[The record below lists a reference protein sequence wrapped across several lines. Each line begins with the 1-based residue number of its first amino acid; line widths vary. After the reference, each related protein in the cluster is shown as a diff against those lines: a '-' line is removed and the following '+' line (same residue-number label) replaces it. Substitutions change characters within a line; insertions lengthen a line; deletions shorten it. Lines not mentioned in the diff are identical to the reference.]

1 MRKMELK
8 YLKLLAKEYKNIEAV
23 SGAIVNLGA
32 KNTLPKGTEF
42 FFSDLHGEHEAF
54 LYLLR
59 SASGVIKAKIDSV
72 FGKFVTEEEREQLA
86 NLIYYPEEYLN
97 TLNLSGQKL
106 IEWQKLTIYRLI
118 LVCQAVSSK
127 YTRAKVRSKMPEEFT
142 DIFDE
147 LLNVNSD
154 VDKEQYYE
162 AIISSIVSVEI
173 SDKFIIAICSLIRS
187 ISVDSL
193 HIIGDIF
200 DRGPRADIIMEEL
213 IHFHDADIQWGN
225 HDVSWMGSATGN
237 RALIANVIRMAISYN
252 NFDVLEDG
260 YGINLR
266 ALAIFASEVYKDDP
280 CELFSPHVLDINKYD
295 PVDMEL
301 AAKMHKAIT
310 VIQLKLEGQLLERHP
325 EYHMADRVMLKNIDY
340 KKGTV
345 RLDGV
350 EYPLKDT
357 RFETVDPA
365 APLKLTKREEELM
378 KIIAHSFDHSY
389 LLNKHVKF
397 LYSNGSMYKTT
408 NGNLLYHGCIPMK
421 EDGSFDS
428 MCFDGKEYAGKKLL
442 DYINL
447 FANKAYFSKRG
458 TKEQKKASDFMW
470 YLWCGPKSPVFGK
483 SKLSYF
489 EHYFIEDP
497 KTRQEIMNPY
507 YSLSQKEEICKKIL
521 KEFGMSDQDH
531 IINGHVPVKLKE
543 GESPIKANGRLF
555 VIDGG
560 ISKAY
565 RTKTG
570 IAGYTL
576 IYNSHALNLA
586 EHTAK
591 EYGKMVTPNVMMV
604 EKMERRVT
612 VADTDYGDIIREQI
626 ADLKELLE
634 AYRKGIIKERF

>member
-1 MRKMELK
+1 MELK
-8 YLKLLAKEYKNIEAV
+8 YLQLLAKEYKNIEAV
-23 SGAIVNLGA
+23 SGEIVNLGA
-32 KNTLPKGTEF
+32 KTTLPKGTEF

-59 SASGVIKAKIDSV
+59 SASGIIKAKIDSV

-86 NLIYYPEEYLN
+86 NLIYYPKRYLN
-97 TLNLSGQKL
+97 NLKLSGQKL

-118 LVCQAVSSK
+118 LVCQSVSSK
-127 YTRAKVRSKMPEEFT
+127 YTRMKVRSKMPEEFL

-162 AIISSIVSVEI
+162 AMIASIVSVEI
-173 SDKFIIAICSLIRS
+173 SDKFIIAICQLIRS

-225 HDVSWMGSATGN
+225 HDISWMGSVTGN
-237 RALIANVIRMAISYN
+237 RALIANVVRMAVSYN

-266 ALAIFASEVYKDDP
+266 ALSVFASEVYKDDP
-280 CELFSPHVLDINKYD
+280 CSIFTPHVLDINKYD
-295 PVDMEL
+295 PVDMAL

-310 VIQLKLEGQLLERHP
+310 IIQLKLEGQLLERHP
-325 EYHMADRVMLKNIDY
+325 EYQMEERNLLRKIDY
-340 KKGTV
+340 KKGIV
-345 RLDGV
+345 LLDGKQ
-350 EYPLKDT
+350 YPLRDT
-357 RFETVDPA
+357 VFETVDPA
-365 APLKLTKREEELM
+365 DPLRLTKQEEDLM
-378 KIIAHSFDHSY
+378 DIIAHSFDHSY
-389 LLNKHVKF
+389 LLHKHIKF
-397 LYSNGSMYKTT
+397 LYSNGGMYKIT

-421 EDGSFDS
+421 EDGKFDS
-428 MCFDGKEYAGKKLL
+428 MTFEGKEYEGRKLL
-442 DYINL
+442 DYINVI
-447 FANKAYFSKRG
+447 ANNAYFLKRG
-458 TKEQKKASDFMW
+458 LEVQKKASDFMY

-489 EHYFIEDP
+489 ENYFIEDVETH
-497 KTRQEIMNPY
+497 KEIMNPY
-507 YSLSQKEEICKKIL
+507 YSLSQEEDICKKIFR
-521 KEFGMSDQDH
+521 EFHMPENSH

-543 GESPIKANGRLF
+543 GESPIKANGKLF

-586 EHTAK
+586 EHRAQK
-591 EYGKMVTPNVMMV
+591 QGGMATPHVRVV
-604 EKMERRVT
+604 EKMDRRMT
-612 VADTDYGDIIREQI
+612 IADTDYGDTIQEQI
-626 ADLKELLE
+626 QDLKELLE
-634 AYRKGIIKERF
+634 AYRKGIIKEHI

>member
-1 MRKMELK
+1 MELK
-8 YLKLLAKEYKNIEAV
+8 YLQLLAKEYKNIEAV
-23 SGAIVNLGA
+23 SGEIVNLGA
-32 KNTLPKGTEF
+32 KTTLPKGTEF

-59 SASGVIKAKIDSV
+59 SASGIIKAKIDSV

-86 NLIYYPEEYLN
+86 NLIYYPKRYLN
-97 TLNLSGQKL
+97 NLKLSGQKL

-118 LVCQAVSSK
+118 LVCQSVSSK
-127 YTRAKVRSKMPEEFT
+127 YTRMKVRSKMPEEFL

-162 AIISSIVSVEI
+162 AMIASIVSVEI
-173 SDKFIIAICSLIRS
+173 SDKFIIAICQLIRS

-225 HDVSWMGSATGN
+225 HDISWMGSVTGN
-237 RALIANVIRMAISYN
+237 RALIANVVRMAVSYN

-266 ALAIFASEVYKDDP
+266 ALSVFASEVYKDDP
-280 CELFSPHVLDINKYD
+280 CSIFTPHVLDINKYD
-295 PVDMEL
+295 PVDMAL

-310 VIQLKLEGQLLERHP
+310 IIQLKLEGQLLERHP
-325 EYHMADRVMLKNIDY
+325 EYQMEERNLLRKIDY
-340 KKGTV
+340 KKGIV
-345 RLDGV
+345 LLDGKQ
-350 EYPLKDT
+350 YPLRDT
-357 RFETVDPA
+357 VFETVDPA
-365 APLKLTKREEELM
+365 DPLRLTKQEEDLM
-378 KIIAHSFDHSY
+378 DIIAHSFDHSY
-389 LLNKHVKF
+389 LLHKHIKF
-397 LYSNGSMYKTT
+397 LYSNGGMYKIT

-421 EDGSFDS
+421 EDGKFDS
-428 MCFDGKEYAGKKLL
+428 MIFEGKEYEGRKLL
-442 DYINL
+442 DYINVI
-447 FANKAYFSKRG
+447 ANNAYFLKRG
-458 TKEQKKASDFMW
+458 LEVQKKASDFMY

-489 EHYFIEDP
+489 ENYFIEDVETH
-497 KTRQEIMNPY
+497 KEIMNPY
-507 YSLSQKEEICKKIL
+507 YSLSQEEDICKKIFR
-521 KEFGMSDQDH
+521 EFHMPENSH

-543 GESPIKANGRLF
+543 GESPIKANGKLF

-586 EHTAK
+586 EHRAQK
-591 EYGKMVTPNVMMV
+591 QGGMATPHVRVV
-604 EKMERRVT
+604 EKMDRRMT
-612 VADTDYGDIIREQI
+612 IADTDYGDTIQEQI
-626 ADLKELLE
+626 QDLKELLE
-634 AYRKGIIKERF
+634 AYRKGIIKEHI

>member
-1 MRKMELK
+1 MELK
-8 YLKLLAKEYKNIEAV
+8 YLQLLSKEYKNIEAV
-23 SGAIVNLGA
+23 SGEIVNLGA

-59 SASGVIKAKIDSV
+59 SASGVIKAKIDAV

-97 TLNLSGQKL
+97 GLNLSGQKL

-127 YTRAKVRSKMPEEFT
+127 YTRAKVRSKMPGEFL

-200 DRGPRADIIMEEL
+200 DRGPRPDIIMEEL

-266 ALAIFASEVYKDDP
+266 ALSVFASEVYKEDP
-280 CELFSPHVLDINKYD
+280 CEIFIPHVLDINKYD
-295 PVDMEL
+295 PVDLEL

-310 VIQLKLEGQLLERHP
+310 IIELKLEGQLLERHP
-325 EYHMADRVMLKNIDY
+325 EYHMEDRIMLKKIDY
-340 KKGTV
+340 EKGTI
-345 RLDGV
+345 LLEGKI
-350 EYPLKDT
+350 YPLRDT
-357 RFETVDPA
+357 LFETVDA
-365 APLKLTKREEELM
+365 SDPLKLTKREEELM

-389 LLNKHVKF
+389 LLHKHVKF
-397 LYSNGSMYKTT
+397 LYSNGSMYKMT

-421 EDGSFDS
+421 EDGSFEK
-428 MCFDGKEYAGKKLL
+428 MCLDGKEYQGRKLL
-442 DYINL
+442 DYIN
-447 FANKAYFSKRG
+447 FMANKAYFSKRG
-458 TKEQKKASDFMW
+458 TKEQRKASDFMY

-489 EHYFIEDP
+489 EHYFIEDV
-497 KTRQEIMNPY
+497 KTHKEIMNPY
-507 YSLSQKEEICKKIL
+507 YSLSHEEEICRKIL
-521 KEFGMSDQDH
+521 CEFGMTESSH
-531 IINGHVPVKLKE
+531 IINGHVPVKMKE
-543 GESPIKANGRLF
+543 GESPIKANGKLF

-586 EHTAK
+586 EHKAK
-591 EYGKMVTPNVMMV
+591 EQGKMVTPNVMVV
-604 EKMERRVT
+604 EKMERRMT
-612 VADTDYGDIIREQI
+612 IADTDYGDIIREQT

-634 AYRKGIIKERF
+634 AYRKGIVKEHI

>member
-1 MRKMELK
+1 MELK
-8 YLKLLAKEYKNIEAV
+8 YLQLLSKEYRNIEAV
-23 SGAIVNLGA
+23 SGEIVNLGA
-32 KNTLPKGTEF
+32 NNTLPKGTEF

-59 SASGVIKAKIDSV
+59 SASGVIKAKIDAV

-97 TLNLSGQKL
+97 GLNLSGQKL

-127 YTRAKVRSKMPEEFT
+127 YTRAKVRSKMPEEFL

-200 DRGPRADIIMEEL
+200 DRGPRPDIIMEEL

-266 ALAIFASEVYKDDP
+266 ALSVFASEVYKEDP
-280 CELFSPHVLDINKYD
+280 CEIFIPHVLDINKYD
-295 PVDMEL
+295 PVDLEL

-310 VIQLKLEGQLLERHP
+310 IIQLKLEGQLLERHP
-325 EYHMADRVMLKNIDY
+325 EYHMEDRIMLKKIDY
-340 KKGTV
+340 EKGTIF
-345 RLDGV
+345 LEGKQ
-350 EYPLKDT
+350 YPLRDT
-357 RFETVDPA
+357 LFETVEPSD
-365 APLKLTKREEELM
+365 PLKLTKREEELM

-389 LLNKHVKF
+389 LLHKHVKF
-397 LYSNGSMYKTT
+397 LYSNGSMYKMT

-421 EDGSFDS
+421 EDGSFEK
-428 MCFDGKEYAGKKLL
+428 MCLDGKEYKGRKLL

-447 FANKAYFSKRG
+447 MANKAYFSKRG
-458 TKEQKKASDFMW
+458 TKEQRKASDFMF

-489 EHYFIEDP
+489 EHYFIEDA
-497 KTRQEIMNPY
+497 KTHKEIMNPY
-507 YSLSQKEEICKKIL
+507 YSLSHEEEICQKIL
-521 KEFGMSDQDH
+521 REFGMPESSH
-531 IINGHVPVKLKE
+531 IINGHVPVKMKE
-543 GESPIKANGRLF
+543 GESPIKANGKLF

-591 EYGKMVTPNVMMV
+591 EQGKMVTPNVMVV
-604 EKMERRVT
+604 EKMERRMT
-612 VADTDYGDIIREQI
+612 IADTDYGDVIREQI
-626 ADLKELLE
+626 ADLKELLD
-634 AYRKGIIKERF
+634 AYRKGIIKEHI

>member
-1 MRKMELK
+1 MELK
-8 YLKLLAKEYKNIEAV
+8 YLQLLAKEYKNMETV

-32 KNTLPKGTEF
+32 MCTLPKGTEF

-59 SASGVIKAKIDSV
+59 SASGIIRAKIDTV
-72 FGKFVTEEEREQLA
+72 FGKVVTEEEREQLA
-86 NLIYYPEEYLN
+86 NLIYDPEDYLN
-97 TLNLSGQKL
+97 GLRLSGERL

-118 LVCQAVSSK
+118 LVCQEVSSK
-127 YTRAKVRSKMPEEFT
+127 YTRAKARCKMPAAFLE
-142 DIFDE
+142 IFDE
-147 LLNVNSD
+147 LLSVNSD

-173 SDKFIIAICSLIRS
+173 SDKFICAICSLIRS

-200 DRGPRADIIMEEL
+200 DRGARADIIMEEL

-237 RALIANVIRMAISYN
+237 RALIANVLRMAVSYN

-260 YGINLR
+260 YSINLR
-266 ALAIFASEVYKDDP
+266 ALSVFASEVYKDDP
-280 CELFSPHVLDINKYD
+280 CEIFMPHVLDINKYD
-295 PVDMEL
+295 PVDLKL

-310 VIQLKLEGQLLERHP
+310 IIQLKLEGQLLESYP
-325 EYHMADRVMLKNIDY
+325 EWHMEDRILLKKIDFQ
-340 KKGTV
+340 KGTV
-345 RLDGV
+345 NLDGK
-350 EYPLKDT
+350 EYPLRDT
-357 RFETVDPA
+357 LFETVDPKD
-365 APLKLTKREEELM
+365 PLKLTRQEEELM
-378 KIIAHSFDHSY
+378 EMLAHSFSHSY
-389 LLNKHVKF
+389 LLHKHVKF

-408 NGNLLYHGCIPMK
+408 NGNLLYHGCIPMR

-428 MCFDGKEYAGKKLL
+428 LHLDGKEYAGKKLL
-442 DYINL
+442 DHINL
-447 FANKAYFSKRG
+447 IANKAYFSKRG
-458 TKEQKKASDFMW
+458 TKEQKRASDFMW
-470 YLWCGPKSPVFGK
+470 YLWAGPKSPVFGK

-489 EHYFIEDP
+489 EHYFIADP
-497 KTRQEIMNPY
+497 QARQEIMNPY
-507 YSLSQKEEICKKIL
+507 YSLSQQEEVCHRIL
-521 KEFGMSDQDH
+521 KEFGLTEKDH
-531 IINGHVPVKLKE
+531 IINGHVPVKIKE

-576 IYNSHALNLA
+576 VYNSHSLSLA
-586 EHTAK
+586 EHKAQ
-591 EYGKMVTPNVMMV
+591 ESGKMVTPNVMVV
-604 EKMERRVT
+604 EKMEHRMT
-612 VADTDYGDIIREQI
+612 IGDTDYGDLIRSEI

-634 AYRKGIIKERF
+634 AYRKGIIKECI

>member
-1 MRKMELK
+1 MELK
-8 YLKLLAKEYKNIEAV
+8 YLQLLAKEYKNIEAV
-23 SGAIVNLGA
+23 SGEIVNLGA
-32 KNTLPKGTEF
+32 KMTLPKGTEF

-59 SASGVIKAKIDSV
+59 SASGIIKAKIDSV

-86 NLIYYPEEYLN
+86 NLIYYPKRYLN
-97 TLNLSGQKL
+97 NLKLSGQKL

-118 LVCQAVSSK
+118 LVCQSVSSK
-127 YTRAKVRSKMPEEFT
+127 YTRRKVRSKMPEEFL

-162 AIISSIVSVEI
+162 AMIASIVSVEI
-173 SDKFIIAICSLIRS
+173 SDKFIIAICQLIRS
-187 ISVDSL
+187 VSVDSL

-225 HDVSWMGSATGN
+225 HDISWMGSVTGN
-237 RALIANVIRMAISYN
+237 RALIANVVRMAVSYN

-266 ALAIFASEVYKDDP
+266 ALSVFASEVYKDDP
-280 CELFSPHVLDINKYD
+280 CSIFTPHVLDINKYD
-295 PVDMEL
+295 PVDMAL

-310 VIQLKLEGQLLERHP
+310 IIQLKLEGQLLERHP
-325 EYHMADRVMLKNIDY
+325 EYQMEERNLLRKIDY
-340 KKGTV
+340 KKGIV
-345 RLDGV
+345 LLDGKQ
-350 EYPLKDT
+350 YPLKDT
-357 RFETVDPA
+357 IFETVDPA
-365 APLKLTKREEELM
+365 DPLRLTKQEEDLM
-378 KIIAHSFDHSY
+378 DIIAHSFDHSY
-389 LLNKHVKF
+389 LLHKHIKF
-397 LYSNGSMYKTT
+397 LYSNGGMYKIT

-421 EDGSFDS
+421 EDGKFDS
-428 MCFDGKEYAGKKLL
+428 MIFDGKEYEGRKLL
-442 DYINL
+442 DYINVI
-447 FANKAYFSKRG
+447 ASNAYFLKRG
-458 TKEQKKASDFMW
+458 LEVQKKASDFMY

-489 EHYFIEDP
+489 ENYFIEDIETH
-497 KTRQEIMNPY
+497 KEIMNPY
-507 YSLSQKEEICKKIL
+507 YSLSQEEDICKKIFR
-521 KEFGMSDQDH
+521 EFHMPENSH

-543 GESPIKANGRLF
+543 GESPIKANGKLF

-586 EHTAK
+586 EHRAQK
-591 EYGKMVTPNVMMV
+591 QGGMATPHVRVV
-604 EKMERRVT
+604 EKMDRRMT
-612 VADTDYGDIIREQI
+612 IADTDYGDMIQEQI
-626 ADLKELLE
+626 QDLKELLE
-634 AYRKGIIKERF
+634 AYRKGIIKEHI

>member
-1 MRKMELK
+1 MELK
-8 YLKLLAKEYKNIEAV
+8 YLQLLAKEYKNIEAV
-23 SGAIVNLGA
+23 SGEIVNLGA

-86 NLIYYPEEYLN
+86 NLIYYPNEYLN
-97 TLNLSGQKL
+97 NLNLSGQKL

-118 LVCQAVSSK
+118 LVCQVISSK
-127 YTRAKVRSKMPEEFT
+127 YTRAKVRSKMPEEFM

-266 ALAIFASEVYKDDP
+266 ALSVFASEVYKDDP
-280 CELFSPHVLDINKYD
+280 CKIFIPHVLDINKYD
-295 PVDMEL
+295 PVDLEL

-310 VIQLKLEGQLLERHP
+310 IIQLKLEGQLLERHP
-325 EYHMADRVMLKNIDY
+325 EYHMEDRIMLKKIDFE
-340 KKGTV
+340 KGTI
-345 RLDGV
+345 LLEGKN
-350 EYPLKDT
+350 YPLRDIL
-357 RFETVDPA
+357 FETVDPA
-365 APLKLTKREEELM
+365 DPLKLTKQEEDLM
-378 KIIAHSFDHSY
+378 KIIAHSFDHSHQ
-389 LLNKHVKF
+389 LHKHIKF
-397 LYSNGSMYKTT
+397 LYSNGSMYKMT

-421 EDGSFDS
+421 EDGKFDS
-428 MCFDGKEYAGKKLL
+428 ICFDGKEYAGRKLL

-447 FANKAYFSKRG
+447 QANKAYFSKRG
-458 TKEQKKASDFMW
+458 TREQKKASDFMW

-489 EHYFIEDP
+489 EHYFIEDS
-497 KTRQEIMNPY
+497 KTHKEIMNPY
-507 YSLSQKEEICKKIL
+507 YSLSHQEEICLKIL
-521 KEFGMSDQDH
+521 KEFGMSESAH
-531 IINGHVPVKLKE
+531 IINGHVPVKMKE

-586 EHTAK
+586 EHKAQ
-591 EYGKMVTPNVMMV
+591 EQGKMVTPNVMVV

-612 VADTDYGDIIREQI
+612 IADTDYGDVILEQI
-626 ADLKELLE
+626 ADLKELLN
-634 AYRKGIIKERF
+634 AYRTGIIKEHI

>member
-1 MRKMELK
+1 MELK
-8 YLKLLAKEYKNIEAV
+8 YLQLLAKEYKNIEAV
-23 SGAIVNLGA
+23 SGEIVNLGA
-32 KNTLPKGTEF
+32 KTTLPKGTEF

-59 SASGVIKAKIDSV
+59 SASGIIKAKIDSV

-86 NLIYYPEEYLN
+86 NLIYYPKRYLN
-97 TLNLSGQKL
+97 NLKLSGQKL

-118 LVCQAVSSK
+118 LVCQSVSSK
-127 YTRAKVRSKMPEEFT
+127 YTRMKVRSKMPEEFL

-162 AIISSIVSVEI
+162 AMIASIVSVEI
-173 SDKFIIAICSLIRS
+173 SDNFIIAICQLIRS

-225 HDVSWMGSATGN
+225 HDISWMGSVTGN
-237 RALIANVIRMAISYN
+237 RALIANVVRMAVSYN

-266 ALAIFASEVYKDDP
+266 ALSVFASEVYKDDP
-280 CELFSPHVLDINKYD
+280 CSIFTPHVLDINKYD
-295 PVDMEL
+295 PVDMAL

-310 VIQLKLEGQLLERHP
+310 IIQLKLEGQLLERHP
-325 EYHMADRVMLKNIDY
+325 EYQMEERNLLRKIDY
-340 KKGTV
+340 KKGIV
-345 RLDGV
+345 LLDGKQ
-350 EYPLKDT
+350 YQLRDT
-357 RFETVDPA
+357 IFETVDPA
-365 APLKLTKREEELM
+365 DPLRLTKQEEDLM
-378 KIIAHSFDHSY
+378 DIIAHSFDHSY
-389 LLNKHVKF
+389 LLHKHIKF
-397 LYSNGSMYKTT
+397 LYSNGGMYKIT

-421 EDGSFDS
+421 EDGKFDS
-428 MCFDGKEYAGKKLL
+428 MIFEGKEYEGRKLL
-442 DYINL
+442 DYINII
-447 FANKAYFSKRG
+447 ANNAYFLKRG
-458 TKEQKKASDFMW
+458 LEVQKKASDFMY

-489 EHYFIEDP
+489 ENYFIEDIETH
-497 KTRQEIMNPY
+497 KEIMNPY
-507 YSLSQKEEICKKIL
+507 YSLSQEEDICKKIFR
-521 KEFGMSDQDH
+521 EFHMPENSH

-543 GESPIKANGRLF
+543 GESPIKANGKLF

-586 EHTAK
+586 EHRAQK
-591 EYGKMVTPNVMMV
+591 QGGMATPHVRVV
-604 EKMERRVT
+604 EKMDRRMT
-612 VADTDYGDIIREQI
+612 IADTDYGDTIQEQI
-626 ADLKELLE
+626 QDLKELLE
-634 AYRKGIIKERF
+634 AYRKGIIKEHI

>member
-1 MRKMELK
+1 MEQK
-8 YLKLLAKEYKNIEAV
+8 YLKLLSKEYRNIEAV
-23 SGAIVNLGA
+23 SGEIVSLGA
-32 KNTLPKGTEF
+32 RSTLPKGTEF

-72 FGKFVTEEEREQLA
+72 FGRFVTEEEREQLA

-97 TLNLSGQKL
+97 NLNVSREKL
-106 IEWQKLTIYRLI
+106 IEWQNLTIYRLI
-118 LVCQAVSSK
+118 LVCQSVSSK
-127 YTRAKVRSKMPEEFT
+127 YTRAKVRSKMPEEFL

-213 IHFHDADIQWGN
+213 INFHDADIQWGN

-237 RALIANVIRMAISYN
+237 RALIANVVRMAVSYN

-266 ALAIFASEVYKDDP
+266 ALSVFASEVYKDDP
-280 CELFSPHVLDINKYD
+280 CEIFVPHVLDINKYD
-295 PVDMEL
+295 PVDLQL

-310 VIQLKLEGQLLERHP
+310 IIQLKLEGQLLERHP
-325 EYHMADRVMLKNIDY
+325 EYHMDDRILLKKIDY

-345 RLDGV
+345 LIEGKN
-350 EYPLKDT
+350 YPLKDQL
-357 RFETVDPA
+357 FETVDLSD
-365 APLKLTKREEELM
+365 PLRLTKQEEELM

-389 LLNKHVKF
+389 VLHKHIKF
-397 LYSNGSMYKTT
+397 LYSNGSMYKII
-408 NGNLLYHGCIPMK
+408 NGNLLYHGCIPMR
-421 EDGSFDS
+421 EDGKFDS
-428 MCFDGKEYAGKKLL
+428 MSFDGKEYAGRELL

-447 FANKAYFSKRG
+447 LANQAYFSKRG
-458 TKEQKKASDFMW
+458 TKEQKKASDFMF

-489 EHYFIEDP
+489 EHYFIDDA
-497 KTRQEIMNPY
+497 KTHTEIMNPY
-507 YSLSQKEEICKKIL
+507 YRLSHEETVCKKIL
-521 KEFGMSDQDH
+521 KEFNMKEASH
-531 IINGHVPVKLKE
+531 IINGHVPVKMKE
-543 GESPIKANGRLF
+543 GESPIKANGKLF

-576 IYNSHALNLA
+576 IYNSRALNLA
-586 EHTAK
+586 EHKAG
-591 EYGKMVTPNVMMV
+591 EQNKMVTPNVRIV
-604 EKMERRVT
+604 EKMDRRVT
-612 VADTDYGDIIREQI
+612 IGDTDYGNVIKEQI
-626 ADLKELLE
+626 GDLKELLE
-634 AYRKGIIKERF
+634 AYRKGIIKEHI

>member
-1 MRKMELK
+1 MELK
-8 YLKLLAKEYKNIEAV
+8 YLQLLAKEYKNIEAV
-23 SGAIVNLGA
+23 SGEIVNLGA
-32 KNTLPKGTEF
+32 KTTLPKGTEF

-59 SASGVIKAKIDSV
+59 SASGIIKAKIDSV

-86 NLIYYPEEYLN
+86 NLIYYPKRYLN
-97 TLNLSGQKL
+97 NLKLSGQKL

-118 LVCQAVSSK
+118 LVCQSVSSK
-127 YTRAKVRSKMPEEFT
+127 YTRMKVRSKMPEEFL

-162 AIISSIVSVEI
+162 AMIASIVSVEI
-173 SDKFIIAICSLIRS
+173 SDKFIIAICQLIRS

-225 HDVSWMGSATGN
+225 HDISWMGSVTGN
-237 RALIANVIRMAISYN
+237 RALIANVVRMAVSYN

-266 ALAIFASEVYKDDP
+266 ALSVFASEVYKDDP
-280 CELFSPHVLDINKYD
+280 CSIFTPHVLDINKYD
-295 PVDMEL
+295 PVDMAL

-310 VIQLKLEGQLLERHP
+310 IIQLKLEGQLLERHP
-325 EYHMADRVMLKNIDY
+325 EYQMEERNLLRKIDY
-340 KKGTV
+340 KKGIV
-345 RLDGV
+345 LLDGKQ
-350 EYPLKDT
+350 YPLRDT
-357 RFETVDPA
+357 VFETVDPA
-365 APLKLTKREEELM
+365 DPLRLTKQEEDLM
-378 KIIAHSFDHSY
+378 DIIAHSFDHSY
-389 LLNKHVKF
+389 LLHKHIKF
-397 LYSNGSMYKTT
+397 LYSNGGMYKIT

-421 EDGSFDS
+421 EDGKFDS
-428 MCFDGKEYAGKKLL
+428 MIFEGKEYEGRKLL
-442 DYINL
+442 DYINVI
-447 FANKAYFSKRG
+447 ANNAYFLKRG
-458 TKEQKKASDFMW
+458 LEVQKKASDFMY

-489 EHYFIEDP
+489 ENYFIEDIETH
-497 KTRQEIMNPY
+497 KEIMNPY
-507 YSLSQKEEICKKIL
+507 YSLSQEEDICKKIFR
-521 KEFGMSDQDH
+521 EFHMPENSH

-543 GESPIKANGRLF
+543 GESPIKANGKLF

-586 EHTAK
+586 EHRAQK
-591 EYGKMVTPNVMMV
+591 QGGMATPHVRVV
-604 EKMERRVT
+604 EKMDRRMT
-612 VADTDYGDIIREQI
+612 IADTDYGDTIQEQI
-626 ADLKELLE
+626 QDLKELLE
-634 AYRKGIIKERF
+634 AYRKGIIKEHI

>member
-1 MRKMELK
+1 MELK
-8 YLKLLAKEYKNIEAV
+8 YLQLLAKEYKNIEAV
-23 SGAIVNLGA
+23 SGEIVNLGA
-32 KNTLPKGTEF
+32 KTTLPKGTEF

-59 SASGVIKAKIDSV
+59 SASGIIKAKIDSV

-86 NLIYYPEEYLN
+86 NLIYYPKRYLN
-97 TLNLSGQKL
+97 NLKLSGQKL

-118 LVCQAVSSK
+118 LVCQSVSSK
-127 YTRAKVRSKMPEEFT
+127 YTRMKVRSKMPEEFL

-162 AIISSIVSVEI
+162 AMIASIVSVEI
-173 SDKFIIAICSLIRS
+173 SDKFIIAICQLIRS

-225 HDVSWMGSATGN
+225 HDISWMGSVTGN
-237 RALIANVIRMAISYN
+237 RALIANVVRMAVSYN

-266 ALAIFASEVYKDDP
+266 ALSVFASEVYKDDP
-280 CELFSPHVLDINKYD
+280 CSIFTPHVLDINKYD
-295 PVDMEL
+295 PVDMAL

-310 VIQLKLEGQLLERHP
+310 IIQLKLEGQLLERHP
-325 EYHMADRVMLKNIDY
+325 EYQMEERNLLRKIDY
-340 KKGTV
+340 KKGIV
-345 RLDGV
+345 LLDGKQ
-350 EYPLKDT
+350 YPLRDT
-357 RFETVDPA
+357 IFETVDPA
-365 APLKLTKREEELM
+365 DPLRLTKQEEDLM
-378 KIIAHSFDHSY
+378 DIIAHSFDHSY
-389 LLNKHVKF
+389 LLHKHIKF
-397 LYSNGSMYKTT
+397 LYSNGGMYKIT

-421 EDGSFDS
+421 EDGKFDS
-428 MCFDGKEYAGKKLL
+428 MIFEGKEYEGRKLL
-442 DYINL
+442 DYINVI
-447 FANKAYFSKRG
+447 ANNAYFLKRG
-458 TKEQKKASDFMW
+458 LEVQKKASDFMY

-489 EHYFIEDP
+489 ENYFIEDVETH
-497 KTRQEIMNPY
+497 KEIMNPY
-507 YSLSQKEEICKKIL
+507 YSLSQEEDICKKIFR
-521 KEFGMSDQDH
+521 EFHMPENSH

-543 GESPIKANGRLF
+543 GESPIKANGKLF

-586 EHTAK
+586 EHRAQK
-591 EYGKMVTPNVMMV
+591 QGGMATPHVRVV
-604 EKMERRVT
+604 EKMDRRMT
-612 VADTDYGDIIREQI
+612 IADTDYGDTIQEQI
-626 ADLKELLE
+626 QDLKELLE
-634 AYRKGIIKERF
+634 AYRKGIIKEHI